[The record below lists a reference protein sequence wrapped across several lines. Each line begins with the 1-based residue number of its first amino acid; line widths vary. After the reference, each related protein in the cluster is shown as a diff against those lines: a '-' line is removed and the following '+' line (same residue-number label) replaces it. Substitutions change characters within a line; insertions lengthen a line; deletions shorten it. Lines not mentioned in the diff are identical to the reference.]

1 MTCNLHEIIRRYTLP
16 VARQNEPVIHFLS
29 KYYDRLLKEL
39 TDSAKA
45 GFDDFPGPF
54 YQKLE
59 ADIIPKMKDQCR
71 LIAEVLEFDQAR
83 QYGKKFEKFDELMQ
97 MLRQY
102 GALRYISTGDNTALV
117 RIRKGEGP
125 YERKNL
131 FHIPYHL
138 RASASAQ
145 RFSIPG
151 TPALYLSIY
160 PGIKLLSE
168 DAPELS
174 WIECGMPR
182 VYHVCLFQPQ
192 QKLNFLHLAK
202 KGTIYLWE
210 YDNANCEE
218 RKEDRM
224 EAIEQYLLTL
234 PLRIACFIGI
244 EDRFSGSSVYYYE
257 EYVISQLLTEWI
269 QQSTRFDGLAYQS
282 ASMISD
288 ASNHDSYNVVI
299 PTGDFDADN
308 GYDKRLTKIF
318 KLSEPEK
325 INISERM
332 KGVEDKISEV
342 YKYTKKLKAILA
354 ISNASGRHPYRR
366 LAALCDSFCSIHT
379 VLKNGKE
386 SSIAFP
392 FQQLDTLC
400 QISILLST
408 SISNVRSADE
418 WIRLHKG
425 YEGDTTLTEND
436 TQIILEGF
444 CNASLEFQVL
454 RNALYPKL
462 TETGVFGRS
471 DYQFIV

>member
-1 MTCNLHEIIRRYTLP
+1 MTYNLHEIIRRYTLP
-16 VARQNEPVIHFLS
+16 VARQNEPVIYFLS

-39 TDSAKA
+39 ADSAEA
-45 GFDDFPGPF
+45 GFDDFPAPF
-54 YQKLE
+54 YRKLA
-59 ADIIPKMKDQCR
+59 ADIIPKMKAQCGMISEI
-71 LIAEVLEFDQAR
+71 LKLDQAH
-83 QYGKKFEKFDELMQ
+83 QYSKKFEKFDELML
-97 MLRQY
+97 MLHQY

-117 RIRKGEGP
+117 RIRKGDGP
-125 YERKNL
+125 YDRKNL

-151 TPALYLSIY
+151 NPALYLSIY

-182 VYHVCLFQPQ
+182 VYHICLFQPQ
-192 QKLNFLHLAK
+192 QTLNFLHLAK
-202 KGTIYLWE
+202 KGTVYLWE
-210 YDNANCEE
+210 YDNAKC
-218 RKEDRM
+218 KEHKGDRM
-224 EAIEQYLLTL
+224 EAIEQYLPTL

-244 EDRFSGSSVYYYE
+244 EDKFSGSSVYYYE
-257 EYVISQLLTEWI
+257 EYIISQLLTEWI
-269 QQSTRFDGLAYQS
+269 RQSTRFDGLAYQS

-288 ASNHDSYNVVI
+288 AAKHDSYNVVI
-299 PTGDFDADN
+299 PTGDFDDAS

-325 INISERM
+325 IDISERM
-332 KGVEDKISEV
+332 KDVEDKINEV
-342 YKYTKKLKAILA
+342 YKYTKELTAILS
-354 ISNASGRHPYRR
+354 ISTASGRHPYRR
-366 LAALCDSFCSIHT
+366 LAALCDSFCSIHA

-400 QISILLST
+400 QISILISM
-408 SISNVRSADE
+408 SIRNVQSADE
-418 WIRLHKG
+418 WIRLHRG
-425 YEGDTTLTEND
+425 YKGDTTPTEND
-436 TQIILEGF
+436 AQIILEGF
-444 CNASLEFQVL
+444 CNASLDFQVL

-462 TETGVFGRS
+462 TETGVFGTP